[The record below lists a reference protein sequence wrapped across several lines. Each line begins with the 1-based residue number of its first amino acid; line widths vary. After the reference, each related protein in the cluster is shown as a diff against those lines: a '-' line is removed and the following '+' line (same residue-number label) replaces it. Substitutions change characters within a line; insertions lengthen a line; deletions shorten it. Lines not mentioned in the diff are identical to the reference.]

1 MNYFINLLLL
11 TCNRIIKPV
20 LGYRFLAAFTEKR
33 AQLNGTALILNQE
46 IKRMEHNFDN
56 FRYLEIGIYEG
67 FVIESVMA
75 QSKIGVDPFP
85 KCKSINFLSKASIIK
100 KSSDNFFE
108 TENSNIK

>member
-67 FVIESVMA
+67 L
-75 QSKIGVDPFP
+75 DR
-85 KCKSINFLSKASIIK
+85 KSTRLN
-100 KSSDNFFE
+100 SSH
-108 TENSNIK
+108 